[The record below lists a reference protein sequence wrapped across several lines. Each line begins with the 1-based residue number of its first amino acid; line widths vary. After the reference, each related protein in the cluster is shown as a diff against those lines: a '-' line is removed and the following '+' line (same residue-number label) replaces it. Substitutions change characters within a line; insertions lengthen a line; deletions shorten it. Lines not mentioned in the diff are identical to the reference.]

1 MYRQLRN
8 TSPNFAKKKYG
19 AINQN
24 EKIIFLWLDLPL
36 YTHKA
41 LTFAM
46 VAGLINFGID
56 TQECYPVIIPE
67 IMLCKKSGQ

>member
-8 TSPNFAKKKYG
+8 TSPNFVKKKYG

-24 EKIIFLWLDLPL
+24 EKIRFLWLDLPPP
-36 YTHKA
+36 HEA

-46 VAGLINFGID
+46 LAGLINFGID
-56 TQECYPVIIPE
+56 AQEFYPVTIQE
-67 IMLCKKSGQ
+67 IMLCKKSGP